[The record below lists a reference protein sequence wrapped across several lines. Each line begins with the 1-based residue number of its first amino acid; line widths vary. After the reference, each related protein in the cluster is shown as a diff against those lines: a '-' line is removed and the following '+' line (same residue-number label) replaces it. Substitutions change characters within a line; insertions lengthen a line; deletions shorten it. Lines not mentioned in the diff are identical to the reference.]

1 MEQVRNMNLPIV
13 GRIQHGEQQIS
24 NQRRKVVELG
34 YFIAKIKNDN
44 MQFLLNRFNEK
55 YKQEKKI
62 NIRFFDDEPLSV
74 RHIRYNQGG
83 AVCYCKE
90 NETQGKH
97 KESNVWKP
105 INCTGDCQ
113 YRMSADGTSKPMCN
127 LEGTLKFLLP
137 EISTDRIWIMKIT
150 GQTSIQRLKAYIALQ
165 KHLGNSIIGDYTLFL
180 KKEEQTNKFGKTFNN
195 YVLDI
200 VKKEDFISNDTIP
213 SNQANQKQLST
224 ITTQNVNNNTEN
236 SNTKVITKQES
247 ENKPK
252 ETKTTEKK
260 STKKAPKEKK
270 QETTITKEEP
280 RQKQENTEPK
290 NEFENYYVL
299 VETSK
304 KTLMKAGKPTEY
316 LVGNFVDINDKTI
329 DVLIPPQFENEL
341 SQCDIGTTVILD
353 IATVGDKTFTNNIQY
368 VKKCLKNVA
377 A

>member
-1 MEQVRNMNLPIV
+1 MEQLRNMNLPIV

-24 NQRRKVVELG
+24 NQRKKVVELG

-55 YKQEKKI
+55 YKQEKKL

-90 NETQGKH
+90 NEVQGKQ
-97 KESNVWKP
+97 KVSNVWKTV
-105 INCTGDCQ
+105 NCSEDCK
-113 YRMSADGTSKPMCN
+113 YRLSSDGTSKPMCN

-165 KHLGNSIIGDYTLFL
+165 KHLGNPIIGDYTLFL
-180 KKEEQTNKFGKTFNN
+180 KQEEQTNKMGKTFNN

-224 ITTQNVNNNTEN
+224 ITTQNVDNTTTN
-236 SNTKVITKQES
+236 SNLDVVSNQEKES
-247 ENKPK
+247 KSK

-260 STKKAPKEKK
+260 STKKVPKEKK
-270 QETTITKEEP
+270 QETITQDETKKKP
-280 RQKQENTEPK
+280 ENTEPK

-299 VETSK
+299 VDTGK
-304 KTLMKAGKPTEY
+304 RTLMKAGKPTVY
-316 LVGNFVDINDKTI
+316 LIGNFVDMKDQTI
-329 DVLIPPQFENEL
+329 DVVIPPQFADEL

-353 IATVGDKTFTNNIQY
+353 LATVGDKTFTNNIQY
-368 VKKCLKNVA
+368 VQKCLKNVA